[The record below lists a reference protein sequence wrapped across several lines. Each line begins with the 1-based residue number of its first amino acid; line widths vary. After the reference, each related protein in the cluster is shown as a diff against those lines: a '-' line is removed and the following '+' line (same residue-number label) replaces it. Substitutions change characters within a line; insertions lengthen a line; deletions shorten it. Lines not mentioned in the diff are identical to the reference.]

1 MTLKI
6 GALTKLGL
14 FFPVLCFIH
23 VFDQT
28 SAEQLYRDKG
38 LLRAQRIIGFLS
50 ILISH
55 QQMSILANPVAPLG
69 DKQHLTPKTPLSDT
83 EFRITFARHCSFGH
97 IFIIKMDRALID
109 CACTAALE
117 ARGFLAHER
126 T

>member
-1 MTLKI
+1 MHSSSNVLSL
-6 GALTKLGL
+6 APLGL
-14 FFPVLCFIH
+14 NITLCF
-23 VFDQT
+23 
-28 SAEQLYRDKG
+28 A
-38 LLRAQRIIGFLS
+38 
-50 ILISH
+50 
-55 QQMSILANPVAPLG
+55 MSILANPVAPLG
-69 DKQHLTPKTPLSDT
+69 DKLHLTPKTPLSDT